1 MSPLAKVASSN
12 LNTKL
17 EIMLNNHEEVVYIPK
32 PVFTTKSTCDTVTTG
47 EAVGYES
54 EGPHHQLRTQR

>member
-17 EIMLNNHEEVVYIPK
+17 EVMLNNHEEAVYIPK
-32 PVFTTKSTCDTVTTG
+32 PVFTTKSTCDNVTTG
-47 EAVGYES
+47 EAVG
-54 EGPHHQLRTQR
+54 